1 MGMIFLVSMLMILI
15 VTHLAWEHVFSYHC
29 LLRNNISCPETF
41 CQEPVLDE
49 SWVSG
54 IWGYM
59 LWEKGFGETFTA
71 LYRLEVFFFIYF

>member
-41 CQEPVLDE
+41 CQEPVLDK

-54 IWGYM
+54 IWGCM
-59 LWEKGFGETFTA
+59 LWEKGFGKTFTA
-71 LYRLEVFFFIYF
+71 LY